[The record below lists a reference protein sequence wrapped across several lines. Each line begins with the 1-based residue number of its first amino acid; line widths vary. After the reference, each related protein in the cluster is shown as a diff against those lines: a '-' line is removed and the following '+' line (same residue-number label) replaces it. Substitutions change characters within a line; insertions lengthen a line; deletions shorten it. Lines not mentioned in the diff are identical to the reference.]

1 MSVKTTWVLMLA
13 LASSAAAAETVT
25 EKTGVNSALGI
36 APKTQ
41 DFVTEAAVSDM
52 TEIAAANI
60 ALQKGDGDEK
70 RFADQMVKDHTQ
82 TSTELKALVSGGGVQ
97 ATLPTAPDNASQKQ
111 IDKLNAATPADFRGE
126 YDPMQ
131 VSAHKSAVSFFERY
145 AKGGDNAKLKD
156 WAQKTLPHLQHH
168 LEMANMLDQRK
179 K

>member
-1 MSVKTTWVLMLA
+1 MRDLTNLGSARRFPLF
-13 LASSAAAAETVT
+13 SSSGACRMPGAR
-25 EKTGVNSALGI
+25 SAR
-36 APKTQ
+36 PC
-41 DFVTEAAVSDM
+41 
-52 TEIAAANI
+52 
-60 ALQKGDGDEK
+60 
-70 RFADQMVKDHTQ
+70 HTQ
-82 TSTELKALVSGGGVQ
+82 TSNELKTLVSGGDVQ
-97 ATLPTAPDNASQKQ
+97 ATLPTAPDSASQKQ

-131 VSAHKSAVSFFERY
+131 VSAHKSAVSLFERY